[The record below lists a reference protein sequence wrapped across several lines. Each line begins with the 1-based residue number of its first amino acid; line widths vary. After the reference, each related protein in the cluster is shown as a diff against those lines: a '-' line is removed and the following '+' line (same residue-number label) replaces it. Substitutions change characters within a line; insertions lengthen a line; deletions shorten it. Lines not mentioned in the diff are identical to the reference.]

1 MYNLS
6 PDLKWVGGTRA
17 GRSLAELELLLQ
29 NGTSMTIKRDRV
41 LLVGVAMPEVTVQ
54 PRRHKSA
61 HRSQFLQGED
71 L

>member
-6 PDLKWVGGTRA
+6 PDLKWVGGTRV

-41 LLVGVAMPEVTVQ
+41 LLVGVAMPEVVAQ
-54 PRRHKSA
+54 PSRHKIA
-61 HRSQFLQGED
+61 HHSQFLPAED
-71 L
+71 F